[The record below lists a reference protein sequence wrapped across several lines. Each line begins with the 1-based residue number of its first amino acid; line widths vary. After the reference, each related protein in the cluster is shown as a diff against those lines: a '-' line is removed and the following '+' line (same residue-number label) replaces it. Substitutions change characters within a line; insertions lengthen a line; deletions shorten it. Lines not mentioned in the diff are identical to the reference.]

1 MTDRNDTRE
10 TDRILGALQAN
21 AEHAETARRESAADR
36 EQIKRSIGA
45 IQATIMPLV
54 GLPERVE
61 RLEETTNTLTQE
73 SAERRGAA
81 KAHAALYGA
90 GGSGA
95 MIALYSAGKW
105 LAGLAG
111 LLPR

>member
-81 KAHAALYGA
+81 KVQAAIYGA
-90 GGSGA
+90 GGSGL
-95 MIALYSAGKW
+95 MLV
-105 LAGLAG
+105 LAKAATWIGF
-111 LLPR
+111 LPR